1 MNNRRRLTG
10 VVTGNKMEKTV
21 VVEVSRSFRHLLY
34 QKVVHTAKRF
44 KVHDE
49 LGCQVGDKVQII
61 ETKPISKTKR
71 FSVEKIIKKDDE
83 TEILTDIEVTEEVQQ

>member
-1 MNNRRRLTG
+1 MNSRRRLTG

-21 VVEVSRSFRHLLY
+21 VVEVSRSFRHPLY

-49 LGCQVGDKVQII
+49 IGCQIGDKVQIV
-61 ETKPISKTKR
+61 ETRPISKTVR

-83 TEILTDIEVTEEVQQ
+83 GDILTDIEATEEVQQ